1 MKCKPLANI
10 NIFFLPYFRKISCL
24 TEYKEEGK
32 EAISKLAISTTILAH
47 ESICI
52 YLYEIRVGTLFE
64 VVGIGNKFL
73 YNLCECGVKITEC
86 KAESRPDNTPH
97 FL

>member
-1 MKCKPLANI
+1 MKHKPLAKI
-10 NIFFLPYFRKISCL
+10 NIFFYCFRKISCL

-32 EAISKLAISTTILAH
+32 EKISHTVLAH

-64 VVGIGNKFL
+64 VVGIGNTFL
-73 YNLCECGVKITEC
+73 YNLCESGVKITEC